1 MYCAGMV
8 SQVLLIF
15 GLNRHF
21 SDLRLLRCD
30 AQWDNLDHAAGRRS
44 HRLTEALFEVMGT
57 KALWDDYG
65 IIDGVMVHWIN
76 HFWDD
81 EYLLIQT
88 LAFYPW
94 ISES

>member
-1 MYCAGMV
+1 
-8 SQVLLIF
+8 
-15 GLNRHF
+15 
-21 SDLRLLRCD
+21 
-30 AQWDNLDHAAGRRS
+30 
-44 HRLTEALFEVMGT
+44 LTEALFEVMGT

-65 IIDGVMVHWIN
+65 IIDGIMVHWIN

>member
-21 SDLRLLRCD
+21 SDLLRCD
-30 AQWDNLDHAAGRRS
+30 ARWDNLDHAAGCRF

-65 IIDGVMVHWIN
+65 IIDGVMVRWIN